1 MYGIFDNDQLIG
13 IIDLI
18 EEYPTKQGAYI
29 HQFFLADDYNRDNL
43 AEMLYSA
50 LEKTVQETGIM
61 SLTIDDTLAN
71 TTFWNEQGYDKSTT
85 KSIV

>member
-1 MYGIFDNDQLIG
+1 
-13 IIDLI
+13 
-18 EEYPTKQGAYI
+18 
-29 HQFFLADDYNRDNL
+29 
-43 AEMLYSA
+43 MLYSA

-85 KSIV
+85 KSIA